1 MVRNTDYALKRPSWN
16 QPFLF
21 CVKFGANAK
30 NKNKNGIFYFIFLF
44 WENITKFQKLF
55 EGFFSTWI
63 LEGSIFLTS
72 F

>member
-1 MVRNTDYALKRPSWN
+1 
-16 QPFLF
+16 
-21 CVKFGANAK
+21 VKFGANAK

-55 EGFFSTWI
+55 EGFFA
-63 LEGSIFLTS
+63 IFPLG